1 MGLMAQ
7 PAEIGRLMRRQLRRA
22 CTLAFFV
29 LAVAWAAPAWVGT
42 AAPAAGPKE
51 QTLEDL
57 HFRVEYLLWK
67 DVARAQLTLK
77 SLGAGRYQAE
87 ISGEPVGLLKV
98 LAGKDRRDSYQ
109 TEMIWSQG
117 RLVPLVYR
125 EESRKKGQ
133 RHLKEYRFDYDRG
146 RLELWQLKEG
156 KGGMVRKW
164 ETPLKEPISDPLSAF
179 YNCRLGL
186 LGPVKEGQTFKVTGI
201 PYPKPE
207 EIEVRIGP
215 ETEAGRKVMIA
226 INNQAFED
234 NRGVVFAYL
243 DEDRVPK
250 QAWTSARVGKISGEL
265 LPGGRAFNGQLP
277 ELSKKPAAGQTTLH
291 SVNRQAKKINLD

>member
-1 MGLMAQ
+1 MLVWLALAMILAAQ
-7 PAEIGRLMRRQLRRA
+7 
-22 CTLAFFV
+22 
-29 LAVAWAAPAWVGT
+29 AWIVAPAS
-42 AAPAAGPKE
+42 AAASKE

-98 LAGKDRRDSYQ
+98 LAGKDRRDSYR
-109 TEMIWSQG
+109 TEMIWRDG
-117 RLVPLVYR
+117 RLLPLIYR
-125 EESRKKGQ
+125 EETRKKGK
-133 RHLKEYRFDYDRG
+133 RFLKEYRFDYDRG
-146 RLELWQLKEG
+146 RLELWQLKEE
-156 KGGMVRKW
+156 KGTMVRKW
-164 ETPLKEPISDPLSAF
+164 ETSLKEPVSDPLSAF

-186 LGPVKEGQTFKVTGI
+186 LGPVQEGATFKVTGI

-215 ETEAGRKVMIA
+215 ETQEGRKIMIS
-226 INNQAFED
+226 INNKAFD
-234 NRGVVFAYL
+234 NDRGVVFAYL
-243 DEDRVPK
+243 DESRVPK

-277 ELSKKPAAGQTTLH
+277 EPTKKPAEGH
-291 SVNRQAKKINLD
+291 SASQPPIQEKLTWIK